1 MSVLN
6 DSLDMENESSSINKS
21 NSSFAEKEEEVY
33 YQKSMEFIFEVVLLL
48 AVGIL
53 GLVGNISAIV
63 LFSRLKNQLKFH
75 QLMMTLSA
83 FDTLYVVVSIL
94 LFALPQ
100 LSKAYMES
108 GAHHYILP
116 KALPVAQVS
125 I

>member
-1 MSVLN
+1 MKLT
-6 DSLDMENESSSINKS
+6 
-21 NSSFAEKEEEVY
+21 F
-33 YQKSMEFIFEVVLLL
+33 
-48 AVGIL
+48 
-53 GLVGNISAIV
+53 
-63 LFSRLKNQLKFH
+63 

-100 LSKAYMES
+100 LSKGYMES

-116 KALPVAQVS
+116 KALPVAQVTIKIINVKVVDVVRVTFRS